1 MQEFDLFVIGA
12 GSGGV
17 RCARIAAQNGAKV
30 GIVERQHWG
39 GTCVNIGCVP
49 KKLMVYAAEA
59 GRAIHDA
66 PAYGWNVTEQGH
78 DWSRFMA
85 AKNREIERLNGIY
98 VSLLNRAGVEL
109 FTGSAQLTDAQ
120 TISITPS
127 VLEPEAQ
134 PRTVRAKKIVLA
146 TGSTPVRLDFPGA
159 EHALVS
165 DDLFALPER
174 PGRIAIIGSGYIG
187 LEFASIFAGLGSD
200 VALAYRQPLPLKGF
214 DQDLRERM
222 KTLIDLRGINQHH
235 DVTPEKIEKTA
246 DGLKLFLSN
255 GKVLNVDAV
264 LMATGR
270 RPAIDGLGLE
280 AAGIAVEKGSVSV
293 NHETFETSVPSIYAI
308 GDITNRYNLTP
319 TAIAEGHMLA
329 EALFNPQGRDWAFE
343 TTPKAVFFSPPL
355 ASVGLSEDE
364 AKVNHDLE
372 IYTAEFTP
380 MGQTLPQ
387 RSGKSFMKLIVD
399 GRSGVLLGAHMIGPE
414 APEIIQ
420 IMAVAVTAGLTK
432 AELDRTVALHP
443 TLAEEFVT
451 MRIPDRKVMRR
462 PSA

>member
-49 KKLMVYAAEA
+49 KKLMVYAADS
-59 GRAIHDA
+59 GRAVHDA
-66 PAYGWNVTEQGH
+66 PAYGWNVSGQGH

-85 AKNREIERLNGIY
+85 AKNKEIERLNGVYI
-98 VSLLNRAGVEL
+98 SLLKRAGVEL
-109 FTGSAQLTDAQ
+109 FTGSASLKDAH
-120 TISITPS
+120 TITITPS
-127 VLEPEAQ
+127 ALEPEATTQ
-134 PRTVRAKKIVLA
+134 TIKAKKIVLA
-146 TGSTPVRLDFPGA
+146 TGSMPSRLDFPGA

-165 DDLFALPER
+165 DDLFSLSER
-174 PGRIAIIGSGYIG
+174 PERIAIIGSGYIG
-187 LEFASIFAGLGSD
+187 IEFSGIFSGLGSD
-200 VALAYRQPLPLKGF
+200 VDLVYRQPLPLKGF
-214 DQDLRERM
+214 DQDLREHM
-222 KTLIDLRGINQHH
+222 HKLIDLRGINQHH
-235 DVTPEKIEKTA
+235 GVTPQKIEKTK
-246 DGLKLFLSN
+246 DGLELFLSG

-270 RPAIDGLGLE
+270 HPAIEGLGLE
-280 AAGIAVEKGSVSV
+280 RVGVKTEKGAVIV
-293 NHETFETSVPSIYAI
+293 NEDFSTSVPSLYAI

-329 EALFNPQGRDWAFE
+329 EALFHPQGREWSFE

-355 ASVGLSEDE
+355 ASVGMSEEE
-364 AKVNHDLE
+364 AGNDHDLE

-380 MGQTLPQ
+380 MGQILPQ
-387 RSGKSFMKLIVD
+387 RPGKCFMKLVID
-399 GRSGVLLGAHMIGPE
+399 GRSGVILGAHMIGPD

-432 AELDRTVALHP
+432 AELDRTVSLHP

-451 MRIPDRKVMRR
+451 MRVPDRKVSRMR
-462 PSA
+462 P

>member
-30 GIVERQHWG
+30 GIVERRHWG

-78 DWSRFMA
+78 DWSRFMV
-85 AKNREIERLNGIY
+85 AKNKEIERLNGVY
-98 VSLLNRAGVEL
+98 VSLLKRSGVEL
-109 FTGSAQLTDAQ
+109 FTGDARLVDGQ

-127 VLEPEAQ
+127 VLEPDAEPQ
-134 PRTVRAKKIVLA
+134 TIKAKKIVLA
-146 TGSTPVRLDFPGA
+146 AGSTPVRLDFPGA

-174 PGRIAIIGSGYIG
+174 PNRIAIIGSGYIG

-200 VALAYRQPLPLKGF
+200 VDLVYRQPLPLKGF

-222 KTLIDLRGINQHH
+222 RTLIDLRGINQHH
-235 DVTPEKIEKTA
+235 DVTPLKIEKTA
-246 DGLKLFLSN
+246 DGLELSLSSGN
-255 GKVLNVDAV
+255 VLNVDAV

-270 RPAIDGLGLE
+270 RPAIDGLGLD
-280 AAGIAVEKGSVSV
+280 AAGVHTEKGSVTV
-293 NHETFETSVPSIYAI
+293 NEQFATSVPSIYAI
-308 GDITNRYNLTP
+308 GDIINRYNLTP

-329 EALFNPQGRDWAFE
+329 EELFNPQGRDWSFE

-355 ASVGLSEDE
+355 ASVGLSEEE
-364 AKVNHDLE
+364 ARESHDLE

-387 RSGKSFMKLIVD
+387 RSGKCFMKLVVD
-399 GRSGVLLGAHMIGPE
+399 GRSGVMLGAHMIGPD

-432 AELDRTVALHP
+432 AELDRTVSLHP

-451 MRIPDRKVMRR
+451 MRLPDRKVSRAR
-462 PSA
+462 AHS